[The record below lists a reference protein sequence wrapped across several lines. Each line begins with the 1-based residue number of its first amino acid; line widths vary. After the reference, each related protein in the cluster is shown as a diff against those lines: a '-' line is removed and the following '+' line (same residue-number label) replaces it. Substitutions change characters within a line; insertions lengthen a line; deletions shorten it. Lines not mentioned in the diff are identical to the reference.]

1 MKAKLKSWYCAEID
15 DLRRYVPDNQE
26 NFYFLFR
33 ALVGTEDCEGVDS
46 FDINVCTPQ
55 WFLSTMKK
63 GDILF
68 ARHFLIVLEYDF
80 EKILNRIRC
89 MIESCSGKDW
99 KEVAEKV
106 SRIGF
111 WEFEDY
117 IENP

>member
-1 MKAKLKSWYCAEID
+1 MNAKLKGWFCPDID
-15 DLRRYVPDNQE
+15 DLLNYEPEDPDN
-26 NFYFLFR
+26 FCFLFS
-33 ALVGTEDCEGVDS
+33 ALVGPNDTEGEES
-46 FDINVCTPQ
+46 FDIEVCTPQ

-63 GDILF
+63 GDIFF

-117 IENP
+117 VKNL